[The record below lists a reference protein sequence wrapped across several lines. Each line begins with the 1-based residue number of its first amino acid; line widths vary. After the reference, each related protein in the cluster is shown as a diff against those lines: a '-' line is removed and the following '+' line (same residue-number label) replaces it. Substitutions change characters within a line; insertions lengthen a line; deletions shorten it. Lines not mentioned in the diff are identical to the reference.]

1 MTGDRVTDWDAG
13 LNAGIRSCAMRS
25 GAAKPEELA
34 QAAARGFAVHDDFPA
49 FVRAELKLGF

>member
-1 MTGDRVTDWDAG
+1 
-13 LNAGIRSCAMRS
+13 MRS